1 MMTNYP
7 IRKIDHPAAWHVD
20 ELGAAERIA
29 LNLETRHL
37 DALGVAVRTSKQNA
51 IPVESLTRASFPL
64 EPIASDIE
72 KWRHELTQG
81 RGLLLLRGFPVGD
94 YDVDDMGRMFMGLGA
109 HFGYPVSQNNLGEKL
124 GHVVNV
130 GDKDR
135 RERAYRNSRGLSLH
149 TDRCDDIGM
158 LCLQK
163 ACEGGESGYAS
174 ALTIHNEILAT
185 RPDLLAPLY
194 AGFKL
199 HRFGEQPPG
208 EPPIT
213 RLPVPIFSL
222 EKNYFNVVYIRGY
235 IDLAVDEGLYEL
247 DETSRQALDYFDEVA
262 NRADVRFDVML
273 EPGDGM
279 FTNNC
284 FLLHRRTAFEDC
296 KEPELKRHLLRLWLM
311 DDARPAVT
319 AVRNHKNRAGI
330 EKLEQRGTYYSG
342 AGFKDNSSNSY

>member
-1 MMTNYP
+1 MTDCP
-7 IRKIDHPAAWHVD
+7 IRRIDHPAAWHVN
-20 ELGAAERIA
+20 ELGGADRIA
-29 LNLETRHL
+29 LRLETRHL
-37 DALGVAVRTSKQNA
+37 DALDAAVRRSKKDA
-51 IPVESLTRASFPL
+51 IPVESLTRETFPL
-64 EPIASDIE
+64 EPIASDVE
-72 KWRHELTQG
+72 QWRQELTQG

-109 HFGYPVSQNNLGEKL
+109 HFGYAVSQNNLGEKL

-163 ACEGGESGYAS
+163 ACSGGESGYAS

-194 AGFKL
+194 AGFRL

-213 RLPVPIFSL
+213 RLRVPIFSL
-222 EKNYFNVVYIRGY
+222 EDGYFNVVYIRGY
-235 IDLAVDEGLYEL
+235 IDLAVDEGLYAL
-247 DETSRQALDYFDEVA
+247 DEKSRQALDYFDEVA
-262 NRADVRFDVML
+262 NRPDIRLDVML
-273 EPGDGM
+273 QPGDGM

-284 FLLHRRTAFEDC
+284 LLLHRRTAFEDC
-296 KEPELKRHLLRLWLM
+296 EEPGLKRHLLRLWLM
-311 DDARPAVT
+311 DEARSAVA
-319 AVRNHKNRAGI
+319 AVRSHKNRAGI
-330 EKLEQRGTYYSG
+330 EKLDHRGTYYAG
-342 AGFKDNSSNSY
+342 AGFKDDHTRDY

>member
-1 MMTNYP
+1 MTDNP
-7 IRKIDHPAAWHVD
+7 FTRIDHPAAWHVA
-20 ELGAAERIA
+20 ELGGADSIA
-29 LNLETRHL
+29 LHLESRHL
-37 DALGVAVRTSKQNA
+37 DALDAAVRTSKRAA
-51 IPVESLTRASFPL
+51 IPVESLTRRLFPL
-64 EPIASDIE
+64 DAMASDIE
-72 KWRHELTQG
+72 KWRHELTKG

-94 YDVDDMGRMFMGLGA
+94 YDVEDMGRMFMGLGT
-109 HFGYPVSQNNLGEKL
+109 HFGFPVSQNNLGEKL

-163 ACEGGESGYAS
+163 ACTGGESGYAS

-185 RPDLLAPLY
+185 RPELLAPLY
-194 AGFKL
+194 AGFRL

-222 EKNYFNVVYIRGY
+222 EDTHFNVVYIRGY
-235 IDLAVDEGLYEL
+235 IDLAVDEGLYAL
-247 DETSRQALDYFDEVA
+247 DDASRQALDYVDEVA
-262 NRADVRFDVML
+262 NRPDIRFDVML
-273 EPGDGM
+273 EPGDAM

-296 KEPELKRHLLRLWLM
+296 EQPELKRHLLRLWLM
-311 DDARPAVT
+311 DDARPAVA
-319 AVRNHKNRAGI
+319 AVRSHKNRAGI
-330 EKLEQRGTYYSG
+330 EKLNQRGTYYSG
-342 AGFKDNSSNSY
+342 TGFKDSNNEAY

>member
-1 MMTNYP
+1 MPDYP
-7 IRKIDHPAAWHVD
+7 IKRIDHPAAWHVGD
-20 ELGAAERIA
+20 LGDPDSVA
-29 LNLETRHL
+29 LHLDARHL
-37 DALGVAVRTSKQNA
+37 DALDGAVRASKRGA
-51 IPVESLTRASFPL
+51 VPVELLTRELFPL
-64 EPIASDIE
+64 DAIASDIE

-81 RGLLLLRGFPVGD
+81 RGLLLLRGFPVGAF
-94 YDVDDMGRMFMGLGA
+94 DVEDMGRMFMGLGT
-109 HFGYPVSQNNLGEKL
+109 HFGFPVSQNNLGEKL
-124 GHVVNV
+124 GHVINV

-163 ACEGGESGYAS
+163 ACTGGESGYAS

-185 RPDLLAPLY
+185 RPDLLVPLY
-194 AGFKL
+194 AGFRL
-199 HRFGEQPPG
+199 HRFGEQPTG

-222 EKNYFNVVYIRGY
+222 EDEYFNVVYIRGY

-247 DETSRQALDYFDEVA
+247 DEKSRQALDYFDEIA
-262 NRADVRFDVML
+262 NRPDIRFDMML
-273 EPGDGM
+273 ESGDGM

-296 KEPELKRHLLRLWLM
+296 EAPELKRHLLRLWLM
-311 DDARPAVT
+311 DDARPAVA
-319 AVRNHKNRAGI
+319 AVRSHKNRAGI
-330 EKLEQRGTYYSG
+330 EKLEQRGTYYAG
-342 AGFKDNSSNSY
+342 AGFKDNSNEAY